1 MFTVLL
7 CVGWRHHELSP
18 IHVDMSI
25 AIVLVQLMF
34 SQVGETLW
42 VELLTFLGV
51 TISQQTP

>member
-51 TISQQTP
+51 TISQ